1 MAMRRVARSGLSW
14 AEPAAG
20 RAACRRSAPPTA
32 STSRSL
38 SHAVSLEAHGHA
50 QPQHAHAQGWEQ
62 LSNASQSLF
71 SASPQQAG
79 ENGQAASAASASRS
93 GELLP
98 AVRALVDEVKRPRP
112 DANRCWTLFHA
123 IDSDGLAASI
133 PLVSLHGLL
142 AAIYS
147 PAPRNLTIEK
157 ATALGRDY
165 ATKVDLIRLR
175 IQQSG
180 GTVSLGH
187 WKALFEQYRAYRYGP
202 GAMRAWSEM
211 VAAGDAPS
219 PLKCKLVFET
229 LAAWVE
235 LHGRDAGRAVERA
248 AAAPL
253 AQHAVQMLVNDIGL
267 ERTAHIDRSAEPL
280 LELVAKSGDFAL
292 LIQAVKALYGF
303 DVRLPGALV
312 DAKASQR
319 AQFHTLGE
327 RELYWILVGLGQA
340 NELSTMVAVFET
352 FDAPDRASSPRLAV
366 GGDDVAPFFSSTFS
380 QMSLS
385 AAEADA
391 QPAPPTTREDQAHLI
406 GTRAIQAMV
415 QTAARLD
422 QPALVRHYFDLLF
435 CRWEAG
441 VNELL
446 ASWEQATGLTLS
458 ELAAQTPPAPWIG
471 SPFANSLTSVKHR
484 HLARAPS
491 PPEQPYRLPVSL
503 VMLAGQYAYS
513 NYQAATSKWNRIR
526 TKRIIQLLEEQASRL
541 ERILEKLEPT
551 EAASPDTASGQ
562 SQPIAS
568 TSAAPKV
575 TLARV
580 LREFRKV
587 TADLAFLRETLSLV
601 KHNNRI
607 VHTADARHLQQYE
620 LSLLRR
626 QAAHIARASSRRS
639 GGGAFSA
646 SKEER
651 TRLERLQ
658 AKRSRKVDI
667 WTARLA
673 KYRIDKMIKVEGRGA
688 GDRRFDAELQK
699 LVDLREKLVP
709 GHARP
714 TQTPVEHDSAVP
726 LAALP

>member
-1 MAMRRVARSGLSW
+1 MRRVARSSLSW

-20 RAACRRSAPPTA
+20 RAACRRSALPTA

-71 SASPQQAG
+71 SSASPPQAG
-79 ENGQAASAASASRS
+79 ENGQAAASASRP

-123 IDSDGLAASI
+123 IDSDGLAATI
-133 PLVSLHGLL
+133 PVVSLHALV

-180 GTVSLGH
+180 GTPSLGD

-211 VAAGDAPS
+211 VAAGDSPS
-219 PLKCKLVFET
+219 PLQCKLVFET

-385 AAEADA
+385 AAEVDA

-435 CRWEAG
+435 CRWEVG

-446 ASWEQATGLTLS
+446 ASWEQATGLNLS
-458 ELAAQTPPAPWIG
+458 EPASESIG
-471 SPFANSLTSVKHR
+471 PLSRHR
-484 HLARAPS
+484 SMHYLICT
-491 PPEQPYRLPVSL
+491 
-503 VMLAGQYAYS
+503 GDH
-513 NYQAATSKWNRIR
+513 
-526 TKRIIQLLEEQASRL
+526 
-541 ERILEKLEPT
+541 
-551 EAASPDTASGQ
+551 SPDVSRPLDRFPLCQ
-562 SQPIAS
+562 
-568 TSAAPKV
+568 
-575 TLARV
+575 LAH
-580 LREFRKV
+580 F
-587 TADLAFLRETLSLV
+587 
-601 KHNNRI
+601 
-607 VHTADARHLQQYE
+607 
-620 LSLLRR
+620 
-626 QAAHIARASSRRS
+626 
-639 GGGAFSA
+639 G
-646 SKEER
+646 
-651 TRLERLQ
+651 
-658 AKRSRKVDI
+658 
-667 WTARLA
+667 
-673 KYRIDKMIKVEGRGA
+673 
-688 GDRRFDAELQK
+688 
-699 LVDLREKLVP
+699 
-709 GHARP
+709 
-714 TQTPVEHDSAVP
+714 
-726 LAALP
+726 